1 VSMPSA
7 EIEMVM
13 ARLDDIRKD
22 NADMRKEN
30 SHEHESLHEKMN
42 AMAVEGT
49 AVSRQNH
56 EIISKQADSI
66 DRHERYINK
75 QVGQVAGITIVTT
88 VLIWVGKILLTKV
101 L

>member
-1 VSMPSA
+1 MSMPSA

-30 SHEHESLHEKMN
+30 AHEHESLHDKMN
-42 AMAVEGT
+42 AMAINGT

-56 EIISKQADSI
+56 DIIFKQADI
-66 DRHERYINK
+66 IERHERYINK
-75 QVGQVAGITIVTT
+75 QVGQVAAIAVCTTILV
-88 VLIWVGKILLTKV
+88 WVGKTLLTKV